1 MKILITA
8 GGSSEKIDQVRKITN
23 TGTGRLGSL
32 TAEEFVRQGG
42 AKIEK
47 IYYICEPE
55 SVVPRLGCVE
65 VVPTHGV
72 AEVRQ
77 ALEKLLT
84 QEKIDA
90 VIHSMAVSDYAV
102 ESVTTAENLAKF
114 LAERLFPLGLK
125 RFDSADSLA
134 EFFSA
139 CIEENDRVL
148 DRSRKVGS
156 DVGHLMLSMR
166 RTPKLIK
173 LIKTL
178 RPSAVLVGF
187 KLLNGVGKQELLD
200 TAYGVLEK
208 NSCDLVLA
216 NDLTE
221 ISKDRHAGYLLSP
234 DKTYERFESK
244 AEIARGIAGKVLSLI
259 EKKGQP

>member
-8 GGSSEKIDQVRKITN
+8 GGTSEKIDQVRRIAN

-42 AKIEK
+42 TKIEK
-47 IYYICEPE
+47 IYYVCEPG
-55 SVVPRLGCVE
+55 SIVPELDCVE
-65 VVPTHGV
+65 VIPTHDV
-72 AEVRQ
+72 DEVGD

-102 ESVTTAENLAKF
+102 ESVTTAENLAAF
-114 LAERLFPLGLK
+114 LADRLFPFGPEK
-125 RFDSADSLA
+125 FESKGSLA
-134 EFFSA
+134 EFLAA
-139 CIEENDRVL
+139 CVRENDRVL

-156 DVGHLMLSMR
+156 NVGNLMLCMR
-166 RTPKLIK
+166 RTPKLIGLVK
-173 LIKTL
+173 ALQ
-178 RPSAVLVGF
+178 PSTVLVGF
-187 KLLNGVGKQELLD
+187 KLLNGVEKQELLD
-200 TAYGVLEK
+200 AGYGVLEK

-221 ISKDRHAGYLLSP
+221 ISRGRHAGYLLSP
-234 DKTYERFESK
+234 GRTWERFESK
-244 AEIARGIAGKVLSLI
+244 EEIAKGIAGKVLSLI
-259 EKKGQP
+259 DREGRR